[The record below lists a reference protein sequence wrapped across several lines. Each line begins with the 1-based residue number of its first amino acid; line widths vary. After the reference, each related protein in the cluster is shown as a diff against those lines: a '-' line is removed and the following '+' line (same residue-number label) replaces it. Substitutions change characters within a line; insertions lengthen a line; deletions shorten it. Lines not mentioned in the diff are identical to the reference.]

1 MTTIRTRFLLATAA
15 LWALA
20 GCAAPAAPPAA
31 QAPIPVDLQALES
44 SVSLGLGARDF
55 YMTITRKEGPVK
67 EAGETRL
74 RCQAYSYDVKS
85 PRDAASGQATGKRQH
100 KPITITKEWG
110 ASSPQLMKAMA
121 TGEVIPRVLLEFPR
135 NATNPDSERAMEVF
149 MTIELTN
156 VVVVGLTQVTG
167 DASRRADCPSGDCVS
182 PRELEEI
189 QLVCQKATFTS
200 AEDKTTAVD
209 DWTR

>member
-1 MTTIRTRFLLATAA
+1 MLATAA

-20 GCAAPAAPPAA
+20 GCTAPAAAPPTP

-67 EAGETRL
+67 EGTETRL
-74 RCQAYSYDVKS
+74 RCQSYSYNVKT
-85 PRDAASGQATGKRQH
+85 PRDAASGQATGRRQH
-100 KPITITKEWG
+100 QPITIVKEWG
-110 ASSPQLMKAMA
+110 ASSPHLMKALA
-121 TGEVIPRVLLEFPR
+121 TSEVIPRVLLEFPR
-135 NATNPDSERAMEVF
+135 NTTNPEGERAMDIF

-167 DASRRADCPSGDCVS
+167 DATNRAACPSGDCVS

-200 AEDKTTAVD
+200 TQDKTTAVD